1 MKTWSMIDYID
12 ETEDTLKKMIA
23 NREQLYNNFAQTF
36 ADNTNKYHNIYLV
49 GSGTSFNSCITAQ
62 PFMEKILKKHIIPVN
77 SYNFAHYEQLATSA
91 DLVIAI
97 TQEGE
102 STNTI
107 AALNR
112 ANRLNCDNFVIT
124 EDRDNSCSQVA
135 QNKIVLACGFEHVGP
150 KTKGYSASILTF
162 YLIALEAA
170 KRAGQLTAK
179 EYDAYIKRLEKTVN
193 NLNEIIKESK
203 NWFEENSADLK
214 NCHHAYILGYG
225 NNKGTIMEGALKSLE
240 TVRDYFQPFEV
251 EEFLHGPIAS
261 MHEETYTIIV
271 APVNYGYERAN
282 KLFKALNE
290 QTDHAY
296 SIGSQEGI
304 SSNHVLKGSFLND
317 ADFCPL
323 EYCIPL
329 QLFAYL
335 LYTGQGKDLNVR
347 NYPDTKDVLITK
359 ANRVK

>member
-1 MKTWSMIDYID
+1 MIDYVD
-12 ETEDTLKKMIA
+12 ETEDTLNKIISI
-23 NREQLYNNFAQTF
+23 REQLYENFAQTY
-36 ADNTNKYHNIYLV
+36 AVNTNKYRNIYLI

-62 PFMEKILKKHIIPVN
+62 PFMEKILKKHTIPVN
-77 SYNFAHYEQLATSA
+77 SYNFAHYEQLATND
-91 DLVIAI
+91 DLIIAI

-107 AALNR
+107 AALKR
-112 ANRLNCDNFVIT
+112 ANGLNCDNFVIT
-124 EDRDNSCSQVA
+124 EDRVNSCSQIA
-135 QNKIVLACGFEHVGP
+135 QNKIILACGFEHIGP

-170 KRAGQLTAK
+170 KKAGQLTVK
-179 EYDAYIKRLEKTVN
+179 EYDEYISRLEKTVN
-193 NLNEIIKESK
+193 NLSKIIKESK
-203 NWFEENSADLK
+203 NWFEENSVDLK
-214 NCHHAYILGYG
+214 NCHHAYLLGYG

-261 MHEETYTIIV
+261 MHKETYTITI

-296 SIGSQEGI
+296 SIGRQEGVF
-304 SSNHVLKGSFLND
+304 SKHVLKGSFIND
-317 ADFCPL
+317 KDFCPL
-323 EYCIPL
+323 EYCIPV
-329 QLFAYL
+329 QLFAFL
-335 LYTGQGKDLNVR
+335 LYTSQDKDLNIR
-347 NYPDTKDVLITK
+347 NYPNTKDILATK
-359 ANRVK
+359 ANNVK